1 MDPEFERR
9 LVHCSGALVPLG
21 YLQGVLS
28 WQAVQ
33 LLFAGCSLCAL
44 GIEWARLSDRVDLGP
59 FAAMLR
65 EYEHDGPAGYL
76 LYFLGTVVV
85 VWTVSPTIAVP
96 SLLVLMVADPLIGVV
111 CSGGTPPSKPPH
123 VLAAMFVV
131 SWLLAI
137 AFVGPVAAICGAIG
151 ATIAD
156 GKKPVVFGHVIDDNL
171 SIPPLVAVGIIVGN
185 WTVGV
190 V

>member
-1 MDPEFERR
+1 MHPEEQRR

-21 YLQGVLS
+21 YLLGMIS
-28 WQAVQ
+28 WRTVQ
-33 LLFAGCSLCAL
+33 LLFAVCSLCAL
-44 GIEWARLSDRVDLGP
+44 CLEWARLSEQLELGP
-59 FAAMLR
+59 FASMLR
-65 EYEHDGPAGYL
+65 EYERDGPAGYL

-96 SLLVLMVADPLIGVV
+96 SLLVLMVADPLIGVLY
-111 CSGGTPPSKPPH
+111 SGGTPPSKPAH

-156 GKKPVVFGHVIDDNL
+156 GKKPIVFGHVIDDNL
-171 SIPPLVAVGIIVGN
+171 SIPPLVALGILLGDAVTILV
-185 WTVGV
+185 
-190 V
+190 